1 MEIIV
6 GYLFGVL
13 YYKRMLFVLIRIASI
28 LMSAHSIYLQVKRR
42 KSP

>member
-13 YYKRMLFVLIRIASI
+13 YYKRMLFVLIRISHRGDSNECTQDIFA
-28 LMSAHSIYLQVKRR
+28 R
-42 KSP
+42 